1 MESYKQIRAR
11 HSAEINALP
20 ILAAFG
26 EKQTEEMMQ
35 KFGLPNDKSGYA
47 QIVSLG
53 YGCYIKRT
61 DYPAYKETR
70 ERHFR
75 EMRELKNHP
84 DELKKALRYEFANHE
99 SQFNRDDET
108 ILACV
113 CLSVKEVNEDA
124 ELQRIYN
131 EAWSEFWH
139 DCIENDWF

>member
-1 MESYKQIRAR
+1 M
-11 HSAEINALP
+11 L
-20 ILAAFG
+20 
-26 EKQTEEMMQ
+26 
-35 KFGLPNDKSGYA
+35 
-47 QIVSLG
+47 
-53 YGCYIKRT
+53 
-61 DYPAYKETR
+61 KER
-70 ERHFR
+70 II
-75 EMRELKNHP
+75 
-84 DELKKALRYEFANHE
+84 DEFANHE